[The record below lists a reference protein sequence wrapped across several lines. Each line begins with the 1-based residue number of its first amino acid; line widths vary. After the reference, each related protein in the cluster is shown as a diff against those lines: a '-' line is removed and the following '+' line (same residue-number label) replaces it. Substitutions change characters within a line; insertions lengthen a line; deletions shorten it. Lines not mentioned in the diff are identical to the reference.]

1 MHDNLNDE
9 WWWFLA
15 MKVKFKK
22 MWLAFTF
29 WITIYFPADGCYNYS
44 TLSDADRKNTYD
56 TPPNSEGVCDSSL
69 PEGWY
74 RFKGDAGKKIPTT
87 PVDGYHC
94 NTAYPG
100 WLRGDEPTVGDGEVS
115 RTVCFTRGGN
125 TCKNSVA
132 ITMKNC
138 GSYFIYKLVP
148 PPACSYRYCGT
159 D

>member
-1 MHDNLNDE
+1 
-9 WWWFLA
+9 
-15 MKVKFKK
+15 MKAKLKR

-74 RFKGDAGKKIPTT
+74 RFKGGAGKKIPTT
-87 PVDGYHC
+87 PVDGHHC

-100 WLRGDEPTVGDGEVS
+100 WLRGDEP
-115 RTVCFTRGGN
+115 R
-125 TCKNSVA
+125 
-132 ITMKNC
+132 
-138 GSYFIYKLVP
+138 
-148 PPACSYRYCGT
+148 
-159 D
+159 